1 MSSAGYYEQ
10 RTPAPSSE
18 NQILTMKMKT
28 EEDQKSA
35 GSGEPRKGRMTIVL
49 GLVTFIAAFGSSF
62 QYGYNVSVINS
73 PAPFMQDFYN
83 ETYFQ
88 RNGEYMSEDLKTALW
103 SLTVSFFPLGGFF
116 GSLMVGP
123 MVNTCGRK
131 GTLLINNVFSIIP
144 AILMG
149 ISAVAKTFE
158 VIIVCRIV
166 IGICAGLS
174 SNVVPMYLGELAP
187 KNLRGAVGIVP
198 QLFITVGI
206 LAAQILGMRMILGSS
221 EGWPIMMGLT
231 GVPAALQLMFL
242 PFFPESPRYL
252 LIQKGDEK
260 KAKAAL
266 KRLRGSD
273 DVEDEMEEMRKEDQA
288 EKAEGKMSIVAL
300 FTCRALRWQL
310 ISIIVMMAGQQLSGV
325 NGVYY
330 YADKIYENAGVK
342 KDDVQFVTVG
352 TGAVNVVMTLLAVFI
367 VEALG
372 RRILL
377 LVGFGGC
384 CVALVVLTVALNL
397 KDTIDWMPY
406 LSIAC
411 VISYVV
417 GHAIGA
423 SAIPSVMIIE
433 MFLQSSRSA
442 AFMVGGSV
450 HWLCNFTVGL
460 VFSYMEKG
468 LGPYCFLIF
477 CGVCL
482 VTFIFIFIIVPETK
496 NKTFMEI
503 NQLMAKRNGIELQAD
518 KDELRDFTAASVPYT
533 WKNEAERNS
542 AL

>member
-1 MSSAGYYEQ
+1 MEKGSERTLSSLARE
-10 RTPAPSSE
+10 
-18 NQILTMKMKT
+18 
-28 EEDQKSA
+28 
-35 GSGEPRKGRMTIVL
+35 GRMTIVL

-83 ETYFQ
+83 ETYFE
-88 RNGEYMSEDLKTALW
+88 RYGEYMSEDLMTALW

-149 ISAVAKTFE
+149 ISKVASTFE

-174 SNVVPMYLGELAP
+174 SNVVPMYLGEMSP
-187 KNLRGAVGIVP
+187 KNLRGAVGVVP
-198 QLFITVGI
+198 QLFITIGI

-221 EGWPIMMGLT
+221 EGWPILMGLT
-231 GVPAALQLMFL
+231 GVPAALQLLCL

-252 LIQKGDEK
+252 LIQKGDEE

-266 KRLRGSD
+266 KKLRGWD
-273 DVEDEMEEMRKEDQA
+273 DVEDEMEEMRKEDQV
-288 EKAEGKMSIVAL
+288 EKAEGKMSVCAL
-300 FTCRALRWQL
+300 FTYRGLRWQL
-310 ISIIVMMAGQQLSGV
+310 ISIIVMMMGQQLSGV

-330 YADKIYENAGVK
+330 YADSIYENAGVK

-352 TGAVNVVMTLLAVFI
+352 TGAVNVVMTLVAVFI

-377 LVGFGGC
+377 LAGFGIC
-384 CVALVVLTVALNL
+384 CVACAVLTVALNL
-397 KDTIDWMPY
+397 KDTVSWMPY
-406 LSIAC
+406 ISIAC
-411 VISYVV
+411 VISYVI

-423 SAIPSVMIIE
+423 SPIPSVMIIE
-433 MFLQSSRSA
+433 MFLQSSRPA

-450 HWLCNFTVGL
+450 HWLSNFTVGL
-460 VFSYMEKG
+460 VFKYMEKG
-468 LGPYCFLIF
+468 LGPYCFLVF
-477 CGVCL
+477 CGICL
-482 VTFIFIFIIVPETK
+482 VTVIYIFLIVPETK

-503 NQLMAKRNGIELQAD
+503 NQSMAKRNGIELQAD
-518 KDELRDFTAASVPYT
+518 KEELKDFTAVSVPYSK
-533 WKNEAERNS
+533 KNEAGRNS